1 MYHAGVPQPIS
12 VDFVTRRV
20 IPGAIMT
27 LCVDQAVSRETH
39 ATLDDLFKYA
49 GAPGDPPDGSK
60 YFKAQA
66 WLRRVNADRAVD
78 ALEVLGK
85 IIENYMD
92 SPLDPRSLPD
102 KPKAVWREK
111 LITVLAEHK
120 LQYKR
125 GGRVTSALGTPTRR
139 LEEFIRQRDI
149 AAIEQEFDRAAESVD
164 AEPREAVSAASNIL
178 ESVCKTYVEDEHL
191 DMPAKQDLQSVWNV
205 VRKHLGFDP
214 SRVEDDDLKSI
225 LTGLISIVHGV
236 GALRTHASS
245 AHGAGQ
251 KAYRLEGRHARLAV
265 HAAHTLCLFILESWD
280 RNKQGASR

>member
-1 MYHAGVPQPIS
+1 
-12 VDFVTRRV
+12 
-20 IPGAIMT
+20 
-27 LCVDQAVSRETH
+27 LCVEQVVLCETH
-39 ATLDDLFKYA
+39 ASLDDLFAYA
-49 GAPGDPPDGSK
+49 GAPGDPPEGSK
-60 YFKAQA
+60 YYKALA
-66 WLRRVNADRAVD
+66 WLRRVNSDREVD
-78 ALEVLGK
+78 PLQVLGK
-85 IIENYMD
+85 IIENYLD
-92 SPLDPRSLPD
+92 SPLDSRSVSD
-102 KPKAVWREK
+102 KPKIVWREK
-111 LITVLAEHK
+111 LTTLLAEHN
-120 LQYKR
+120 LQYMR
-125 GGRVTSALGTPTRR
+125 GGRLAASLGTPTRR

-178 ESVCKTYVEDEHL
+178 ESVCKAYIEDEHL

-214 SRVEDDDLKSI
+214 SRVEDDDLKAI

-245 AHGAGQ
+245 AHGAGR

-280 RNKQGASR
+280 RKKQVATTKSSLTESAR

>member
-1 MYHAGVPQPIS
+1 MYHSVVPRLRA
-12 VDFVTRRV
+12 DFVTRRV
-20 IPGAIMT
+20 IPGALLA
-27 LCVDQAVSRETH
+27 LCVEQVVARETH
-39 ATLDDLFKYA
+39 ASLDDLFTYA

-60 YFKAQA
+60 HYKAQA
-66 WLRRVNADRAVD
+66 WLRRVNSDRAVD
-78 ALEVLGK
+78 PLQVLGK
-85 IIENYMD
+85 IIENYVD
-92 SPLDPRSLPD
+92 SPLDSWSVSDR
-102 KPKAVWREK
+102 PKIAWREK
-111 LITVLAEHK
+111 LTTLLAEHN
-120 LQYKR
+120 LQYMR
-125 GGRVTSALGTPTRR
+125 GGRLTASLGTPTRR

-178 ESVCKTYVEDEHL
+178 ESVCKAYIEDEHL
-191 DMPAKQDLQSVWNV
+191 DMPAKQDLQSVWNI

-214 SRVEDDDLKSI
+214 SRVEDDDLKAI

-245 AHGAGQ
+245 AHGAGR

-280 RNKQGASR
+280 RKKQGSTT